1 MIPNTDPKTGI
12 RYGVIPL
19 HDLDPWFAYEEFY
32 DNSENLAIK
41 EIELEIDE
49 LFEPIK
55 EFAKERGLD
64 KETEIEK
71 LKESIAEEM
80 FENWDE
86 SEDSRLYEHDGYKIE
101 LITYDLFIAK
111 SPYVTFGPLCS
122 PCAPNAVY
130 IADADGEYGYM
141 AYCLPDDFFPEG
153 KAPYKYIE
161 LDEAYNKV
169 WKALYPDD
177 KMPELIKEMND
188 LKKFIDEQLA
198 IETDPAVLHWIRNL
212 QTNVILLIEAL
223 FADPDR
229 DRIKFYLTSVRM
241 QIGMVNEMKRR
252 VEDEKAPRYSLWVAG

>member
-1 MIPNTDPKTGI
+1 MNADDNGI
-12 RYGVIPL
+12 HYGVIPIR
-19 HDLDPWFAYEEFY
+19 DLDGFFIEDFY
-32 DNSENLAIK
+32 DNSENIVMNIVESEIDEIFEELKTFVNDKGVNK
-41 EIELEIDE
+41 EIEI
-49 LFEPIK
+49 
-55 EFAKERGLD
+55 
-64 KETEIEK
+64 ET
-71 LKESIAEEM
+71 LKESIKYEI

-130 IADADGEYGYM
+130 IADADGKYGYM
-141 AYCLPDDFFPEG
+141 AYCLPDEFFPGG

-161 LDEAYNKV
+161 LEEAYDRM

-177 KMPELIKEMND
+177 KMPELIQEMND

-212 QTNVILLIEAL
+212 RTNVILLIEAL
-223 FADPDR
+223 FADPNR
-229 DRIKFYLTSVRM
+229 DKIKFYLTSVRM
-241 QIGMVNEMKRR
+241 QIGMVNEMKKR
-252 VEDEKAPRYSLWVAG
+252 VEDENY

>member
-1 MIPNTDPKTGI
+1 MNADDNGI
-12 RYGVIPL
+12 HYGVIPIR
-19 HDLDPWFAYEEFY
+19 DLDEFFTEDFY
-32 DNSENLAIK
+32 DNSENIVMNIVESEIDEIFEELKTFVNDKGVNK
-41 EIELEIDE
+41 EIEI
-49 LFEPIK
+49 
-55 EFAKERGLD
+55 
-64 KETEIEK
+64 ET
-71 LKESIAEEM
+71 LKESIKYEI

-130 IADADGEYGYM
+130 IADADGKYGYM
-141 AYCLPDDFFPEG
+141 AYCLPDEFFPGG

-161 LDEAYNKV
+161 LEEAYDRM

-177 KMPELIKEMND
+177 KMPELIQEMND

-212 QTNVILLIEAL
+212 RTNVILLIEAL
-223 FADPDR
+223 FADPNR

-241 QIGMVNEMKRR
+241 QIGMVNEMKKR
-252 VEDEKAPRYSLWVAG
+252 VEDENY

>member
-1 MIPNTDPKTGI
+1 MNADDNGI
-12 RYGVIPL
+12 HYGVIPIR
-19 HDLDPWFAYEEFY
+19 DLDEFFIEDFY
-32 DNSENLAIK
+32 DNSENIVMNIVESEIDEIFEELKTFVNDKGVNK
-41 EIELEIDE
+41 EIEI
-49 LFEPIK
+49 
-55 EFAKERGLD
+55 
-64 KETEIEK
+64 ET
-71 LKESIAEEM
+71 LKESIKYEI

-130 IADADGEYGYM
+130 IADADGKYGYM
-141 AYCLPDDFFPEG
+141 AYCLPDEFFPGG

-161 LDEAYNKV
+161 LEEAYDRM

-177 KMPELIKEMND
+177 KMPELIQEMND

-212 QTNVILLIEAL
+212 RTNVILLIEAL
-223 FADPDR
+223 FADPNG

-241 QIGMVNEMKRR
+241 QIGMVNEMKKR
-252 VEDEKAPRYSLWVAG
+252 VEDKTIEKT

>member
-1 MIPNTDPKTGI
+1 MNADDNGI
-12 RYGVIPL
+12 HYGVIPIR
-19 HDLDPWFAYEEFY
+19 DLDEFFTEDFY
-32 DNSENLAIK
+32 DNSENIVMNSVESEIDEIFEELKTFVNDKGVNK
-41 EIELEIDE
+41 EIEI
-49 LFEPIK
+49 
-55 EFAKERGLD
+55 
-64 KETEIEK
+64 ET
-71 LKESIAEEM
+71 LKESIKHEI

-130 IADADGEYGYM
+130 IADADGKYGYM
-141 AYCLPDDFFPEG
+141 AYCLPDEFFPGG

-161 LDEAYNKV
+161 LEEAYDRM
-169 WKALYPDD
+169 WKALYPDN
-177 KMPELIKEMND
+177 KMPELIQEMND

-212 QTNVILLIEAL
+212 RTNVILLIEAL
-223 FADPDR
+223 FADPNR

-241 QIGMVNEMKRR
+241 QIGMVNEMKKR
-252 VEDEKAPRYSLWVAG
+252 VEECDTWWG

>member
-1 MIPNTDPKTGI
+1 MNADDNGI
-12 RYGVIPL
+12 HYGVIPIR
-19 HDLDPWFAYEEFY
+19 DLDEFFIEDFY
-32 DNSENLAIK
+32 DNSENIVMNIVESEIDEIFEELKTFVNDKGVNK
-41 EIELEIDE
+41 EIEI
-49 LFEPIK
+49 
-55 EFAKERGLD
+55 
-64 KETEIEK
+64 ET
-71 LKESIAEEM
+71 LKESIKYEI

-130 IADADGEYGYM
+130 IADADGKYGYM
-141 AYCLPDDFFPEG
+141 AYCLPDEFFPGG
-153 KAPYKYIE
+153 KAPYRYIE
-161 LDEAYNKV
+161 LEEAYDRM

-177 KMPELIKEMND
+177 KMPELIQEMND

-212 QTNVILLIEAL
+212 RTNVILLIEAL
-223 FADPDR
+223 FADPNR

-252 VEDEKAPRYSLWVAG
+252 EEDAQKIL

>member
-130 IADADGEYGYM
+130 IADADGKYGYM
-141 AYCLPDDFFPEG
+141 AYCLPDEFFPGG

-161 LDEAYNKV
+161 LEEAYDRM

-177 KMPELIKEMND
+177 KMPELIQEMND

-212 QTNVILLIEAL
+212 RTNVILLIEAM
-223 FADPDR
+223 FADPNR
-229 DRIKFYLTSVRM
+229 YRINFYLTSVRM

-252 VEDEKAPRYSLWVAG
+252 ELKMKTIERT

>member
-1 MIPNTDPKTGI
+1 MNADDNGI
-12 RYGVIPL
+12 HYGVIPIR
-19 HDLDPWFAYEEFY
+19 DLDEFFIEDFY
-32 DNSENLAIK
+32 DNSENIVMNIVESEIDEIFEELKTFVNDKGVNK
-41 EIELEIDE
+41 EIEI
-49 LFEPIK
+49 
-55 EFAKERGLD
+55 
-64 KETEIEK
+64 ET
-71 LKESIAEEM
+71 LKESIKYEI

-130 IADADGEYGYM
+130 IADADGKYGYM
-141 AYCLPDDFFPEG
+141 AYCLPDEFFPGG

-161 LDEAYNKV
+161 LEEAYDRM

-177 KMPELIKEMND
+177 KMPELIQEMND

-212 QTNVILLIEAL
+212 RTNVILLIEAL
-223 FADPDR
+223 FADPNR

-241 QIGMVNEMKRR
+241 QIGMVNEMKKR
-252 VEDEKAPRYSLWVAG
+252 VEDKTIER

>member
-1 MIPNTDPKTGI
+1 MNADDNGI
-12 RYGVIPL
+12 HYGVIPIR
-19 HDLDPWFAYEEFY
+19 DLDEFFTEDFY
-32 DNSENLAIK
+32 DNSENIVMNSVESEIDEIFEELKTFVNDKGVNK
-41 EIELEIDE
+41 EIEI
-49 LFEPIK
+49 
-55 EFAKERGLD
+55 
-64 KETEIEK
+64 ET
-71 LKESIAEEM
+71 LKESIKYEI

-101 LITYDLFIAK
+101 LVEYDLFITK

-130 IADADGEYGYM
+130 IADADGKYGYM
-141 AYCLPDDFFPEG
+141 AYCLPDEFFPGG

-177 KMPELIKEMND
+177 KMPELIQEMND

-198 IETDPAVLHWIRNL
+198 IETDPDVLHWIRNL

-252 VEDEKAPRYSLWVAG
+252 VEDENY

>member
-1 MIPNTDPKTGI
+1 MNADDNGI
-12 RYGVIPL
+12 HYGVIPIR
-19 HDLDPWFAYEEFY
+19 DLDEFFIEDFY
-32 DNSENLAIK
+32 DNSENIVMNIVESEIDEIFEELKTFVNDKGVNK
-41 EIELEIDE
+41 EIEI
-49 LFEPIK
+49 
-55 EFAKERGLD
+55 
-64 KETEIEK
+64 ET
-71 LKESIAEEM
+71 LKESIKYEI

-122 PCAPNAVY
+122 PCAPNAVD
-130 IADADGEYGYM
+130 IADADGKYGYM
-141 AYCLPDDFFPEG
+141 AYCLPDEFFPGG
-153 KAPYKYIE
+153 KAPYRYIE
-161 LDEAYNKV
+161 LEEAYDRM

-177 KMPELIKEMND
+177 KMPELIQEMND

-212 QTNVILLIEAL
+212 RTNVILLIEAL
-223 FADPDR
+223 FADPNR

-252 VEDEKAPRYSLWVAG
+252 EEDAQKIL

>member
-1 MIPNTDPKTGI
+1 MNADDNGI
-12 RYGVIPL
+12 HYGVIPIR
-19 HDLDPWFAYEEFY
+19 DLDEFFIEDFY
-32 DNSENLAIK
+32 DNSENIVMNIVESEIDEIFEELKTFVNDKGVNK
-41 EIELEIDE
+41 EIEI
-49 LFEPIK
+49 
-55 EFAKERGLD
+55 
-64 KETEIEK
+64 ET
-71 LKESIAEEM
+71 LKESIKYEI

-130 IADADGEYGYM
+130 IADADGKYGYM
-141 AYCLPDDFFPEG
+141 AYCLPDEFFPGG
-153 KAPYKYIE
+153 KAPYRYIE
-161 LDEAYNKV
+161 LEEAYDRM

-177 KMPELIKEMND
+177 KMPELIQEMND

-212 QTNVILLIEAL
+212 RTNVILLIEAL
-223 FADPDR
+223 FADPNR

-252 VEDEKAPRYSLWVAG
+252 VEDA

>member
-1 MIPNTDPKTGI
+1 MNADDNGI
-12 RYGVIPL
+12 HYGVIPIR
-19 HDLDPWFAYEEFY
+19 DLDEFFIEDFY
-32 DNSENLAIK
+32 DNSENIVMNIVESEIDEIFEELKTFVNDKGVNK
-41 EIELEIDE
+41 EIEI
-49 LFEPIK
+49 
-55 EFAKERGLD
+55 
-64 KETEIEK
+64 ET
-71 LKESIAEEM
+71 LKESIKYEI

-130 IADADGEYGYM
+130 IADADGKYGYM
-141 AYCLPDDFFPEG
+141 AYCLPDEFFPGG

-161 LDEAYNKV
+161 LEEAYDRM

-177 KMPELIKEMND
+177 KMPELIQEMND

-212 QTNVILLIEAL
+212 RTNVILLIEAL
-223 FADPDR
+223 FADPNR

-252 VEDEKAPRYSLWVAG
+252 VEDENY

>member
-1 MIPNTDPKTGI
+1 MNADDNGI
-12 RYGVIPL
+12 HYGVIPIR
-19 HDLDPWFAYEEFY
+19 DLDEFFIEDFY
-32 DNSENLAIK
+32 DNSENIVMNIVESEIDEIFEELKTFVNGKGVNK
-41 EIELEIDE
+41 EIEI
-49 LFEPIK
+49 
-55 EFAKERGLD
+55 
-64 KETEIEK
+64 ET
-71 LKESIAEEM
+71 LKESIKYEI

-130 IADADGEYGYM
+130 IADADGKYGYM
-141 AYCLPDDFFPEG
+141 AYCLPDEFFPGG

-161 LDEAYNKV
+161 LEEAYDRM

-177 KMPELIKEMND
+177 KMPELIQEMND

-212 QTNVILLIEAL
+212 RTNVILLIEAL
-223 FADPDR
+223 FADPNR

-241 QIGMVNEMKRR
+241 QIGMVNEMKKR
-252 VEDEKAPRYSLWVAG
+252 VEDKTIERT

>member
-1 MIPNTDPKTGI
+1 MNADDNGI
-12 RYGVIPL
+12 HYGVIPI
-19 HDLDPWFAYEEFY
+19 HDLDEFFIEDFY
-32 DNSENLAIK
+32 DNSENIVMNIVESEIDEIFEELKTFVNDKGVNK
-41 EIELEIDE
+41 EIEI
-49 LFEPIK
+49 
-55 EFAKERGLD
+55 
-64 KETEIEK
+64 ET
-71 LKESIAEEM
+71 LKESIKYEI

-130 IADADGEYGYM
+130 IADADGKYGYM
-141 AYCLPDDFFPEG
+141 AYCLPDEFFPGG
-153 KAPYKYIE
+153 KAPYRYIE
-161 LDEAYNKV
+161 LEEAYDRM

-177 KMPELIKEMND
+177 KMPELIQEMND

-212 QTNVILLIEAL
+212 RTNVILLIEAL
-223 FADPDR
+223 FADPNR

-241 QIGMVNEMKRR
+241 QIGMVNEMKKR
-252 VEDEKAPRYSLWVAG
+252 VEDKTIERT

>member
-1 MIPNTDPKTGI
+1 MNADDNGI
-12 RYGVIPL
+12 HYGVIPIR
-19 HDLDPWFAYEEFY
+19 DLDEFFIEDFY
-32 DNSENLAIK
+32 DNSENIVMNIVESEIDEIFEELKTFVNDKGVNK
-41 EIELEIDE
+41 EIEI
-49 LFEPIK
+49 
-55 EFAKERGLD
+55 
-64 KETEIEK
+64 ET
-71 LKESIAEEM
+71 LKESIKYEI

-130 IADADGEYGYM
+130 IADADGKYGYM
-141 AYCLPDDFFPEG
+141 AYCLPDEFFPGG

-161 LDEAYNKV
+161 LEEAYDRM

-177 KMPELIKEMND
+177 KMPELIQEMND

-212 QTNVILLIEAL
+212 RTNVILLIEAL
-223 FADPDR
+223 FADPNR

-241 QIGMVNEMKRR
+241 QIGMVNEMKKR
-252 VEDEKAPRYSLWVAG
+252 VEDKTIERT

>member
-1 MIPNTDPKTGI
+1 MNADDNGI
-12 RYGVIPL
+12 HYGVIPIR
-19 HDLDPWFAYEEFY
+19 DLDEFFTEDFY
-32 DNSENLAIK
+32 DNSENIVMNSVESEIDEIFEELKTFVNDKGVNK
-41 EIELEIDE
+41 EIEI
-49 LFEPIK
+49 
-55 EFAKERGLD
+55 
-64 KETEIEK
+64 ET
-71 LKESIAEEM
+71 LKESIKYEI

-130 IADADGEYGYM
+130 IADADGKYGYM
-141 AYCLPDDFFPEG
+141 AYCLPDEFFPGG

-161 LDEAYNKV
+161 LEEAYDRM

-177 KMPELIKEMND
+177 KMPELIQEMND

-198 IETDPAVLHWIRNL
+198 IETNQDILHWIRNL
-212 QTNVILLIEAL
+212 RTNVILLIEAL
-223 FADPDR
+223 FADPNR

-241 QIGMVNEMKRR
+241 QIGMVNEMKKR
-252 VEDEKAPRYSLWVAG
+252 VEDKTIERT

>member
-1 MIPNTDPKTGI
+1 MIPI
-12 RYGVIPL
+12 R
-19 HDLDPWFAYEEFY
+19 DLDEFFIEDFY
-32 DNSENLAIK
+32 DNSENIVMNIVESEIDEIFEELKTFVNDKGVNK
-41 EIELEIDE
+41 EIEI
-49 LFEPIK
+49 
-55 EFAKERGLD
+55 
-64 KETEIEK
+64 ET
-71 LKESIAEEM
+71 LKESIKYEI

-130 IADADGEYGYM
+130 IADADGKYGYM
-141 AYCLPDDFFPEG
+141 AYCLPDEFFPGG

-161 LDEAYNKV
+161 LEEAYDRM

-177 KMPELIKEMND
+177 KMPELIQEMND

-212 QTNVILLIEAL
+212 RTNVILLIEAL
-223 FADPDR
+223 FADPNG

-241 QIGMVNEMKRR
+241 QIGMVNEMKKR
-252 VEDEKAPRYSLWVAG
+252 VEDKTIERT

>member
-1 MIPNTDPKTGI
+1 MYENTDPETGI

-19 HDLDPWFAYEEFY
+19 HDLDPYFAYEEFY

-41 EIELEIDE
+41 EVELEIDE
-49 LFEPIK
+49 LFDPIK
-55 EFAKERGLD
+55 EFAAERGLE
-64 KETEIEK
+64 KETEIEELKDSIKEK
-71 LKESIAEEM
+71 L
-80 FENWDE
+80 FEFWDE
-86 SEDSRLYEHDGYKIE
+86 SEDSRMYEQDGYKIQ
-101 LITYDLFIAK
+101 LIDNDLFIAK

-130 IADADGEYGYM
+130 LADADGENGYM
-141 AYCLPDDFFPEG
+141 TYCLPSDFFPDG
-153 KAPYKYIE
+153 KAPYKYITV
-161 LDEAYNKV
+161 DEVYNRT

-177 KMPELIKEMND
+177 KMPELIQEMND

-198 IETDPAVLHWIRNL
+198 IETNQDILHWIRNL
-212 QTNVILLIEAL
+212 RTNVILLIEAL

-252 VEDEKAPRYSLWVAG
+252 VEDENY